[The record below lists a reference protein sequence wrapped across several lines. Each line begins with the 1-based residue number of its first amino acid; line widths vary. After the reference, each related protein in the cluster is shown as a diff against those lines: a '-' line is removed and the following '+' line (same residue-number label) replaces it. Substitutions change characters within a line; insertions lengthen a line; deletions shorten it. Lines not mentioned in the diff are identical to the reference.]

1 MMKTERVVTFRRNHI
16 NYYCSGIHVHTTSEE
31 GIVYISEYVERK
43 ITMISPYICVK
54 LAAIHQSII
63 LKAVF

>member
-1 MMKTERVVTFRRNHI
+1 
-16 NYYCSGIHVHTTSEE
+16 VHTTSEE

-63 LKAVF
+63 LKVVF